1 MILKRRIYILA
12 TLSMLAVL
20 TGFSAQAQ
28 ESVRGALRLCA
39 DTIIPSLFPFF
50 VLSVLLNRLGLPGI
64 LSRLTG
70 GVASALFGVSGE
82 GASALFIG
90 LIGGY
95 PMGASY
101 IADMYLCGRI
111 GREEGERLLTFC
123 NNSGPAFI
131 IGAIGM
137 SAFHST
143 AAGLMLYGVHIFSAL
158 LNGLIFSGSR
168 SVAGRPPV
176 TDGESELET
185 ALTDAVKSSVT
196 AVLNVC
202 GFVVI
207 FSVLVGLLDCSGYFS
222 RLCMSLGR
230 SSGLGSEY
238 IRALLTGVLELGN
251 GAYALSF
258 LPLSPAS
265 LALAAFLVG
274 FGSVSVHCQ
283 TAAVLSLTGMKGTLH
298 FAGRLSM
305 AIISALTAFVCGI
318 FFLK

>member
-1 MILKRRIYILA
+1 MKKRIYILSA
-12 TLSMLAVL
+12 LCTLAAL
-20 TGFSAQAQ
+20 TAFSAQAQ
-28 ESVRGALRLCA
+28 DSVRDALRLCA

-70 GVASALFGVSGE
+70 RAASVLFGVSGE
-82 GASALFIG
+82 GASAFFIG
-90 LIGGY
+90 LTGGY

-111 GREEGERLLTFC
+111 DREEGQRLLAFC

-131 IGAIGM
+131 IGAVGAG
-137 SAFHST
+137 AFHST
-143 AAGLMLYGVHIFSAL
+143 AAGLMLYGVHIVSAL
-158 LNGLIFSGSR
+158 LTGLIFAGNRR
-168 SVAGRPPV
+168 SAEKLPAADCGAAL
-176 TDGESELET
+176 ES
-185 ALTDAVKSSVT
+185 ALTDAVKGAVT

-222 RLCMSLGR
+222 RLCLILGDA
-230 SSGLGSEY
+230 SGLGPDS
-238 IRALLTGVLELGN
+238 IRALLTGLLELGS
-251 GAYALSF
+251 GAGALRY

-265 LALAAFLVG
+265 LALAAFLLG

-283 TAAVLSLTGMKGTLH
+283 TAAVISRTDMKGTLH

-305 AIISALTAFVCGI
+305 AFISALTAYVCGI
-318 FFLK
+318 IFLK

>member
-1 MILKRRIYILA
+1 MKKRIYIL
-12 TLSMLAVL
+12 LALGALAAL
-20 TGFSAQAQ
+20 TAFSAQAQ
-28 ESVRGALRLCA
+28 DSVRDALRLCA

-50 VLSVLLNRLGLPGI
+50 VLSVLLNRLGLPGM
-64 LSRLTG
+64 LSRLMG
-70 GVASALFGVSGE
+70 RAASALFGVSGE

-90 LIGGY
+90 LTGGY

-111 GREEGERLLTFC
+111 DREEGQRLLAFC

-131 IGAIGM
+131 IGAVGAG
-137 SAFHST
+137 AFRST
-143 AAGLMLYGVHIFSAL
+143 AAGLMLYGVHIVSAL
-158 LNGLIFSGSR
+158 LTGLIFAGSR
-168 SVAGRPPV
+168 RSAEKLPAAD
-176 TDGESELET
+176 DGAALES
-185 ALTDAVKSSVT
+185 ALTDAVKGAVS

-222 RLCMSLGR
+222 RLCLILG
-230 SSGLGSEY
+230 SASGLGPDS
-238 IRALLTGVLELGN
+238 IRVLLTGLLELGS
-251 GAYALSF
+251 GAGALRY

-265 LALAAFLVG
+265 LALAAFLLG

-283 TAAVLSLTGMKGTLH
+283 TAAVISRTDMKGTLH

-305 AIISALTAFVCGI
+305 AFISALLAYVCGI
-318 FFLK
+318 IFLK

>member
-1 MILKRRIYILA
+1 MKKRIYILL
-12 TLSMLAVL
+12 TLGALAVL
-20 TGFSAQAQ
+20 TAFSAQAQ
-28 ESVRGALRLCA
+28 DSVRDALGLCA

-50 VLSVLLNRLGLPGI
+50 VLSVLLNRLGLPGM
-64 LSRLTG
+64 LSRLMG
-70 GVASALFGVSGE
+70 KSASALFGVSGE

-90 LIGGY
+90 LTGGY

-111 GREEGERLLTFC
+111 DREEGQRLLAFC

-131 IGAIGM
+131 IGAVGAG
-137 SAFHST
+137 AFRST
-143 AAGLMLYGVHIFSAL
+143 AAGLMLYGVHIVSAL
-158 LNGLIFSGSR
+158 LTGLIFAGSR
-168 SVAGRPPV
+168 RSAEKLPAAD
-176 TDGESELET
+176 DGAALGS
-185 ALTDAVKSSVT
+185 ALTDAVKGAVS

-222 RLCMSLGR
+222 RLCLILG
-230 SSGLGSEY
+230 SASGLGADS
-238 IRALLTGVLELGN
+238 IRVLLTGLLELGS
-251 GAYALSF
+251 GAGALSY

-265 LALAAFLVG
+265 LALAAFLLG

-283 TAAVLSLTGMKGTLH
+283 TAAVISRTDMKGTLH

-305 AIISALTAFVCGI
+305 ALISALLAYVCGI
-318 FFLK
+318 IFLK